1 VDLGVSGSIKT
12 GAPGGSVAAAW
23 KLGVFVTNT
32 VSLDTTGYITIEIV
46 DPGTGIGTTYNLA
59 LAI

>member
-12 GAPGGSVAAAW
+12 GAPGGSSAGTW
-23 KLGVFVTNT
+23 KLGVLVTNT
-32 VSLDTTGYITIEIV
+32 VSLDTTGYITIEIN
-46 DPGTGIGTTYNLA
+46 GTTYNLA